1 MKTMLDQITY
11 QSYSKQHYADIARA
25 AADERRF
32 HGDSKRPVLSEKKAG
47 LVPVLRTRL
56 AYLIALAILA
66 SLSIYRVV
74 EAIAGGGGGGGGKFL
89 VR

>member
-1 MKTMLDQITY
+1 MKTMLDQISY
-11 QSYSKQHYADIARA
+11 ESYSKQHYAKLAHT

-32 HGDSKRPVLSEKKAG
+32 HGDSNRPVLSEKKAG

-74 EAIAGGGGGGGGKFL
+74 EAIAGGGGGGGGGYL
-89 VR
+89 VK

>member
-1 MKTMLDQITY
+1 MKTMLDQMTY
-11 QSYSKQHYADIARA
+11 ESYSKNHYAKLARS

-32 HGDSKRPVLSEKKAG
+32 HGGSNRPVSNEKKAG

-56 AYLIALAILA
+56 AYLIALTILA

-74 EAIAGGGGGGGGKFL
+74 EAIAGSGGGGGGSYL
-89 VR
+89 VK

>member
-1 MKTMLDQITY
+1 MKTMLDQMTY
-11 QSYSKQHYADIARA
+11 ESYSKQHYTKLAQS

-32 HGDSKRPVLSEKKAG
+32 HGGSKRPISSEEKAG

-74 EAIAGGGGGGGGKFL
+74 EAFAGGGGGGGGYL
-89 VR
+89 VK